1 MKDFKTTVII
11 AKMSCGFA
19 GKSRNKYL
27 PAISEE
33 SWARYSDGQRRCI
46 LIGLM
51 ALFGSK

>member
-1 MKDFKTTVII
+1 MKNFKQTIDI
-11 AKMSCGFA
+11 AKMSCGFT
-19 GKSRNKYL
+19 GSSRDKYL

-33 SWARYSDGQRRCI
+33 SWARYSDGHRHCI